1 MLRFRGNLILRSV
14 TSFALFF
21 AVALVLP
28 LQSTAQKLTN
38 VSFKIEDGK
47 IDPEDPA
54 ALALLQKQERE
65 KELRSLNENIS
76 LSKEK
81 REEIQRS
88 IRALERDGESL
99 SGELIRTGERMK
111 KLENQLEAT
120 EARLG
125 RHRKNEQSVRASLNE
140 RKDVLAEVLS
150 ALQRIGHRPPP
161 AMVVRPQDALGA
173 VRSAILLNS
182 IMPEVR
188 IEAEALASD
197 LAELSRLRA
206 KIEAE
211 RNRVRSGAIQM
222 AEERHRVELLLEKK
236 KAARQESLAALEA
249 EKARAKEL
257 AEKATSLKELLATLE
272 REVKSS
278 RRAAEAARLAD
289 IERQNRIASGD
300 PFADPSRLKPVVA
313 FSETLGLLPDPVSG
327 TLLQDFGVADG
338 FGNVTTGQ
346 SIATRPNAQVTSP
359 TDGWVV
365 YAGDFRS
372 YGQMVIVNAGGGYH
386 VLMSG
391 LDDVMVE
398 LGQFILAGEPIAKMG
413 ETRLA
418 SANNLNFSLDQPVLY
433 VEFRK
438 DGTAIDPN
446 PWWSRAENEKVRG

>member
-1 MLRFRGNLILRSV
+1 M
-14 TSFALFF
+14 
-21 AVALVLP
+21 
-28 LQSTAQKLTN
+28 
-38 VSFKIEDGK
+38 
-47 IDPEDPA
+47 
-54 ALALLQKQERE
+54 
-65 KELRSLNENIS
+65 
-76 LSKEK
+76 
-81 REEIQRS
+81 
-88 IRALERDGESL
+88 
-99 SGELIRTGERMK
+99 
-111 KLENQLEAT
+111 
-120 EARLG
+120 
-125 RHRKNEQSVRASLNE
+125 
-140 RKDVLAEVLS
+140 
-150 ALQRIGHRPPP
+150 
-161 AMVVRPQDALGA
+161 
-173 VRSAILLNS
+173 
-182 IMPEVR
+182 
-188 IEAEALASD
+188 
-197 LAELSRLRA
+197 
-206 KIEAE
+206 
-211 RNRVRSGAIQM
+211 
-222 AEERHRVELLLEKK
+222 
-236 KAARQESLAALEA
+236 
-249 EKARAKEL
+249 
-257 AEKATSLKELLATLE
+257 KELLANLE
-272 REVKSS
+272 REVESS

-300 PFADPSRLKPVVA
+300 PFADPSRLKPAVA

-386 VLMSG
+386 VLLSG
-391 LDDVMVE
+391 LDNVMVE

>member
-1 MLRFRGNLILRSV
+1 MRFRGNLILQLV
-14 TSFALFF
+14 TGIALFH
-21 AVALVLP
+21 AGVLSLP
-28 LQSTAQKLTN
+28 LHSTAQKLTN
-38 VSFKIEDGK
+38 ISFKIEDSDK
-47 IDPEDPA
+47 ADEDQA
-54 ALALLQKQERE
+54 AATMREMRKQELRE
-65 KELRSLNENIS
+65 LNETIS

-99 SGELIRTGERMK
+99 SGELIRTGERIK

-120 EARLG
+120 EARLS
-125 RHRKNEQSVRASLNE
+125 RHRKNEQSVRVSLNE
-140 RKDVLAEVLS
+140 RKGVLAEVLS

-197 LAELSRLRA
+197 LTELSRLRG

-211 RNRVRSGAIQM
+211 RNRIRSGAAQM
-222 AEERHRVELLLEKK
+222 AEERHRVELLLAKK
-236 KAARQESLAALEA
+236 RAARQERFVALEA

-257 AEKATSLKELLATLE
+257 ADKATSLKELLANLE
-272 REVKSS
+272 REVESS

-289 IERQNRIASGD
+289 IERQNQIASGD
-300 PFADPSRLKPVVA
+300 PFADPSRLKPAVA
-313 FSETLGLLPDPVSG
+313 FSETLGLLPEPVSG

-338 FGNVTTGQ
+338 FGKITTGQ

-365 YAGDFRS
+365 YAGAFRS
-372 YGQMVIVNAGGGYH
+372 YGQMVIVNAGGGHH
-386 VLMSG
+386 VLLSG
-391 LDDVMVE
+391 LGNVMVE
-398 LGQFILAGEPIAKMG
+398 LGQFILAGEPIAEMG

>member
-1 MLRFRGNLILRSV
+1 MLRFRGNLILQLV
-14 TSFALFF
+14 TGIALFH
-21 AVALVLP
+21 AGVLSLP
-28 LQSTAQKLTN
+28 LHSTAQKLTN
-38 VSFKIEDGK
+38 ISFKIEDSDK
-47 IDPEDPA
+47 ADEDQA
-54 ALALLQKQERE
+54 AATMREMRKQELRE
-65 KELRSLNENIS
+65 LNETIS

-99 SGELIRTGERMK
+99 SGELIRTGERIK

-120 EARLG
+120 EARLS
-125 RHRKNEQSVRASLNE
+125 RHRKNEQSVRVSLNE
-140 RKDVLAEVLS
+140 RKGVLAEVLS

-197 LAELSRLRA
+197 LTELSRLRG

-211 RNRVRSGAIQM
+211 RNRIRSGAAQM
-222 AEERHRVELLLEKK
+222 AEERHRVELLLAKK
-236 KAARQESLAALEA
+236 RAARQERFVALEA

-257 AEKATSLKELLATLE
+257 ADKATSLKELLANLE
-272 REVKSS
+272 REVESS

-289 IERQNRIASGD
+289 IERQNQIASGD
-300 PFADPSRLKPVVA
+300 PFADPSRLKPAVA
-313 FSETLGLLPDPVSG
+313 FSETLGLLPEPVSG

-338 FGNVTTGQ
+338 FGKITTGQ

-365 YAGDFRS
+365 YAGAFRS
-372 YGQMVIVNAGGGYH
+372 YGQMVIVNAGGGHH
-386 VLMSG
+386 VLLSG
-391 LDDVMVE
+391 LGNVMVE
-398 LGQFILAGEPIAKMG
+398 LGQFILAGEPIAEMG

>member
-1 MLRFRGNLILRSV
+1 MRFWEGLSIQSAARI
-14 TSFALFF
+14 FLFF
-21 AVALVLP
+21 AVATAWP
-28 LQSTAQKLTN
+28 LQGTAQKLEIASLKTL
-38 VSFKIEDGK
+38 SEE
-47 IDPEDPA
+47 IDPDDPA
-54 ALALLQKQERE
+54 AQALQQKQERE
-65 KELRSLNENIS
+65 RELRDLNKNIF

-88 IRALERDGESL
+88 IRSLERDGASL
-99 SGELIRTGERMK
+99 SGELVRTGERMK

-206 KIEAE
+206 QIEDE

-222 AEERHRVELLLEKK
+222 AEERHRVELLLKK
-236 KAARQESLAALEA
+236 KKEARQESLAALEA
-249 EKARAKEL
+249 EKARARKL
-257 AEKATSLKELLATLE
+257 AEKATSLKELLANLE
-272 REVKSS
+272 KEVESS
-278 RRAAEAARLAD
+278 RRAAEAARQAD
-289 IERQNRIASGD
+289 LERKNRIASGD
-300 PFADPSRLKPVVA
+300 PFAGPGRLKPAIA
-313 FSETLGLLPDPVSG
+313 FAETHGLLPDPVSG
-327 TLLQDFGVADG
+327 ALLQDYGVADG
-338 FGNVTTGQ
+338 FGNITTGQ

-386 VLMSG
+386 VLLSG
-391 LDDVMVE
+391 MDDVMVE
-398 LGQFILAGEPIAKMG
+398 LGQFILAGEPVAKMG

>member
-1 MLRFRGNLILRSV
+1 MLRFRGNLLLQLL

-21 AVALVLP
+21 VAAFALP

-38 VSFKIEDGK
+38 VSFKIEKDA

-54 ALALLQKQERE
+54 AEALRQKQARE
-65 KELRSLNENIS
+65 KELRDLNQNIS

-249 EKARAKEL
+249 EKL
-257 AEKATSLKELLATLE
+257 APGNLLK
-272 REVKSS
+272 
-278 RRAAEAARLAD
+278 
-289 IERQNRIASGD
+289 RQ
-300 PFADPSRLKPVVA
+300 PL
-313 FSETLGLLPDPVSG
+313 
-327 TLLQDFGVADG
+327 
-338 FGNVTTGQ
+338 
-346 SIATRPNAQVTSP
+346 
-359 TDGWVV
+359 
-365 YAGDFRS
+365 
-372 YGQMVIVNAGGGYH
+372 
-386 VLMSG
+386 
-391 LDDVMVE
+391 
-398 LGQFILAGEPIAKMG
+398 
-413 ETRLA
+413 
-418 SANNLNFSLDQPVLY
+418 
-433 VEFRK
+433 
-438 DGTAIDPN
+438 
-446 PWWSRAENEKVRG
+446 

>member
-1 MLRFRGNLILRSV
+1 MRFWESLSLQFV
-14 TSFALFF
+14 TGRVLFF
-21 AVALVLP
+21 AAVIALP
-28 LQSTAQKLTN
+28 LHGTAQELAKASLDTQN
-38 VSFKIEDGK
+38 TE
-47 IDPEDPA
+47 IDADDPA
-54 ALALLQKQERE
+54 AQALQQKQERE
-65 KELRSLNENIS
+65 RELRDLNKNIF

-81 REEIQRS
+81 RDEIQRS

-125 RHRKNEQSVRASLNE
+125 RHRKNEQSVRVSLNE

-206 KIEAE
+206 KIEDE

-222 AEERHRVELLLEKK
+222 AEERHRVELLLKK
-236 KAARQESLAALEA
+236 KREARQESLAALEA

-257 AEKATSLKELLATLE
+257 ADKATSLKELLANLE
-272 REVKSS
+272 REVESS
-278 RRAAEAARLAD
+278 RRAAEAARQAD
-289 IERQNRIASGD
+289 LERKNRIASGD
-300 PFADPSRLKPVVA
+300 PFADPGRLKPAVA
-313 FSETLGLLPDPVSG
+313 FAETRGLLPDPVSG
-327 TLLQDFGVADG
+327 TLLQDYGVADG
-338 FGNVTTGQ
+338 FGNITTGQ

-372 YGQMVIVNAGGGYH
+372 YGQMVIVNAGGGHH
-386 VLMSG
+386 VLLSG
-391 LDDVMVE
+391 LDNVMVE

-418 SANNLNFSLDQPVLY
+418 SATNLNFSLDQPVLY

-446 PWWSRAENEKVRG
+446 PWWSRADNEKVRG